1 MLNNLYSPTLSLCP
15 APQVWD
21 QRASI
26 TGIMFLCVCLVGAA
40 GYKQAP
46 LAEVIESTSGKEGG
60 GDGSSGSG
68 DKNGNG
74 KKRGKGV
81 MYVVLLV
88 AAGATVGLFVKQNA
102 SSLPPAP
109 APLVPPSAA
118 PYVPEPLP
126 QKAHAHGGAHGGAGA
141 GLRHN
146 HTKADGKPHAGHSA
160 HSAGHSVSK
169 AKGHTAKPKPMKK
182 KTD

>member
-1 MLNNLYSPTLSLCP
+1 M
-15 APQVWD
+15 WD

-46 LAEVIESTSGKEGG
+46 LAEVTESTSGKEGG

-68 DKNGNG
+68 SNGNG

-146 HTKADGKPHAGHSA
+146 QVIEISRSRGDRRNTHHTQSKQCCRYPAPRASKLMA
-160 HSAGHSVSK
+160 SVASV
-169 AKGHTAKPKPMKK
+169 KGL
-182 KTD
+182 

>member
-1 MLNNLYSPTLSLCP
+1 M
-15 APQVWD
+15 WD

-126 QKAHAHGGAHGGAGA
+126 QKAHAHGGAHGGAG
-141 GLRHN
+141 
-146 HTKADGKPHAGHSA
+146 HSA